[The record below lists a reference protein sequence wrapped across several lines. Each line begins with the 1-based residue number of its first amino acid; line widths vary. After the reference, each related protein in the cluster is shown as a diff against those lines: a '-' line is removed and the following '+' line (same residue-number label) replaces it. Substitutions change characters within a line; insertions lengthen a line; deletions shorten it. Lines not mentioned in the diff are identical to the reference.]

1 MPKGPQ
7 SPKRKRIVTG
17 NAGPSDQFPSQ
28 FMDWAR
34 GEIGEATERLQYKS
48 LRKACREKL
57 TARISYL
64 SRAIGR
70 VA

>member
-1 MPKGPQ
+1 MPKRHQGHT
-7 SPKRKRIVTG
+7 RKTVVTG
-17 NAGPSDQFPSQ
+17 NAGHGDQFPSQ
-28 FMDWAR
+28 FVDWAR